1 MSEAFPRIVGAAA
14 PMLQKNIDTDNI
26 APGSRTL
33 KGEAAKAGFRERR
46 LQGSASL
53 AEDLFANLR
62 YDEEGEEI
70 ASFILNQ
77 PGYREAKILLAGENF
92 GCGSSRESA
101 VWMLKQ
107 FGIRCVI
114 APSFGEIFM
123 ANCFKNAFLP
133 LSLPADQVLALA
145 EEAKPGAPF
154 TLDLEQNSLTTPSGK
169 VTGIEL
175 PEFRRRLL
183 LQGLDEIQLT
193 LQMEPQLTD
202 FLKKA
207 TEVYPWAYQLTR

>member
-1 MSEAFPRIVGAAA
+1 MSEAFPLTVGTAA
-14 PMLQKNIDTDNI
+14 PMLQKNIDTDTI

-62 YDEEGEEI
+62 YDEEGREI
-70 ASFILNQ
+70 PEFILNQ

-123 ANCFKNAFLP
+123 ANCFKNSFLP
-133 LSLPADQVLALA
+133 LVLPADQVRALA
-145 EEAKPGAPF
+145 EEALPEASF
-154 TLDLEQNSLTTPSGK
+154 TLDLQQDSITTPSGK
-169 VTGIEL
+169 VTRIEL

-193 LQMEPQLTD
+193 LQMEPQITD
-202 FLKKA
+202 FLKNA
-207 TEVYPWAYQLTR
+207 MEVYPWAYQLPR